1 MKKIIVQVFGDIKDN
16 IEKAK
21 EDIKNNVGLAI
32 AAVIIIIVVV
42 AGGGYAGYRIYE
54 DKISEDTL
62 LVDRTETTNE
72 LTKNET
78 DTANTEKS
86 DTSEKQDKDAVK
98 NDDKADKEDT
108 EATTEDK
115 KTDKVAKN
123 DKLVKEDKNAKTD
136 KTDSKKTDSAKKE
149 TTTTSSNSSN
159 DSSSSASS
167 NSSNSNSSSSSNNNS
182 SSNKSNNSS
191 SSSSNNNSSSS
202 SSSSSGNSS
211 GGTTSKAETTCSH
224 NWVWKTKT
232 VHHDAVTHKEE
243 YWSDPIEQ
251 PIQETRIQCGKC
263 DNYYMDM
270 SDYRANDTCMSSW
283 SEVTVTTGWYT
294 EPGHLID
301 TVTVVDQEAYDE
313 EVNDYQYCSKC
324 GARK

>member
-1 MKKIIVQVFGDIKDN
+1 MKKIIEKIREYIKSN
-16 IEKAK
+16 L
-21 EDIKNNVGLAI
+21 GLAI
-32 AAVIIIIVVV
+32 AAVIIFVVVV

-62 LVDRTETTNE
+62 LVDITENTNDLE
-72 LTKNET
+72 KNEA
-78 DTANTEKS
+78 DTTQIEKS

-98 NDDKADKEDT
+98 TDDKTDKEDA
-108 EATTEDK
+108 EVTTEDK
-115 KTDKVAKN
+115 KTDKVTKN

-136 KTDSKKTDSAKKE
+136 SKKADSAKKE
-149 TTTTSSNSSN
+149 TTTTSNTT
-159 DSSSSASS
+159 
-167 NSSNSNSSSSSNNNS
+167 SSNSNSSTSSNSSNTVNNSGSSGSTNSS
-182 SSNKSNNSS
+182 SSNKSNG
-191 SSSSNNNSSSS
+191 SSS

-211 GGTTSKAETTCSH
+211 GGTTSKTETTCSH

-251 PIQETRIQCGKC
+251 PIQETRIQCGSC
-263 DNYYMDM
+263 DRYYVSYD
-270 SDYRANDTCMSSW
+270 DFYANDTCHSSW
-283 SEVTVTTGWYT
+283 SEVTITTGWYT